1 VVAGDRILGIAKGK
15 VHCLR
20 ARDLEPLW
28 TAFDRGLTGHVS
40 LVATPDRVLAFT
52 EKGEIVILDAR
63 ADSLTI
69 LARLQVLPPGQSTYA
84 HPAVIGDRILVRGPR
99 RLSCVALTAAHE

>member
-1 VVAGDRILGIAKGK
+1 
-15 VHCLR
+15 
-20 ARDLEPLW
+20 
-28 TAFDRGLTGHVS
+28 VS

-63 ADSLTI
+63 ADALEI

-99 RLSCVALTAAHE
+99 RLSCIALTAANERL